1 MAARIP
7 RRPEV
12 PGAPGLKLPKRQQSL
27 GIGRLSEELLPPI
40 WEEDEPTNPFPT
52 RPPASGTAP
61 TGTRSGSAT
70 TGQHQVLSVPNLT
83 KDDAV
88 ELQGIIAA
96 WESSDPGGR
105 TLLAEFAKRLARTR
119 EK

>member
-1 MAARIP
+1 
-7 RRPEV
+7 
-12 PGAPGLKLPKRQQSL
+12 
-27 GIGRLSEELLPPI
+27 
-40 WEEDEPTNPFPT
+40 
-52 RPPASGTAP
+52 
-61 TGTRSGSAT
+61 
-70 TGQHQVLSVPNLT
+70 VLSVPNLT